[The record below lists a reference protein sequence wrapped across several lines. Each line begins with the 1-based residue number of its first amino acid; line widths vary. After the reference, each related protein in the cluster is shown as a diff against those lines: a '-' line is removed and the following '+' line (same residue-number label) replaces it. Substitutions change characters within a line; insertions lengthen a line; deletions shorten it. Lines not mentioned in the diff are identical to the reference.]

1 MSGLPPD
8 PTGLGV
14 ILGDP
19 EVRRMVGDLVAR
31 KLKADLAA
39 LRGGAELVGRW
50 RMDANGAG
58 PAATPGQAAPGEGVI
73 KELVRLHLEYYSALV
88 DMTAE
93 FHERTRALLGVE
105 PPPDETAPAPDDPEM
120 RVSAP
125 PGSTVRAAFRVE
137 NTTSGPM
144 TVELVA
150 GPFHREGSD
159 EVLEPAVA
167 FDPPRIELTPGQEE
181 QVTVIVPVAD
191 DLTPGATYRGAI
203 AAAGV
208 DAVRIAVVLEVAERP
223 EPPARPARTPA
234 AKKPAAPKA
243 APKKPAARKPAAK
256 KPASR
261 KPAAKKAAPRKPAAT
276 APAEPGT

>member
-1 MSGLPPD
+1 MWPAGPPD
-8 PTGLGV
+8 
-14 ILGDP
+14 
-19 EVRRMVGDLVAR
+19 
-31 KLKADLAA
+31 
-39 LRGGAELVGRW
+39 
-50 RMDANGAG
+50 
-58 PAATPGQAAPGEGVI
+58 QAPPGEGVI

-105 PPPDETAPAPDDPEM
+105 PPPDETAPAPADPEM

-181 QVTVIVPVAD
+181 QVTAIVPVAD

-223 EPPARPARTPA
+223 PEPPPRPARTPA
-234 AKKPAAPKA
+234 AKKPPARKA
-243 APKKPAARKPAAK
+243 APKKPAAKKPATKKPAARKPATT
-256 KPASR
+256 
-261 KPAAKKAAPRKPAAT
+261 KAAPRKPAAT
-276 APAEPGT
+276 APADPET

>member
-39 LRGGAELVGRW
+39 LRGGAELMGRW
-50 RMDANGAG
+50 RADGNGAAPG
-58 PAATPGQAAPGEGVI
+58 GAAAATAPGEGVI

-105 PPPDETAPAPDDPEM
+105 PRDETRAPPPDPEM
-120 RVSAP
+120 RLSGAP
-125 PGSTVRAAFRVE
+125 GDTVRGGFRVE
-137 NTTSGPM
+137 NTTIAPM

-150 GPFHREGSD
+150 GPFRREGSD
-159 EVLEPAVA
+159 EVARPAVA
-167 FDPPRIELTPGQEE
+167 FDPPRVELTPGQEQ
-181 QVTVIVPVAD
+181 QVTLIVPVGP
-191 DLTPGATYRGAI
+191 DLAPGATYRGTVS
-203 AAAGV
+203 AAGV
-208 DAVRIAVVLEVAERP
+208 DAVRIGVVLEVGTPPP
-223 EPPARPARTPA
+223 EPAPRKPAARKPTAKKPA
-234 AKKPAAPKA
+234 AKKPAA
-243 APKKPAARKPAAK
+243 KKPAATTPATRRSAPRAPAA
-256 KPASR
+256 R
-261 KPAAKKAAPRKPAAT
+261 RTAAPGDT
-276 APAEPGT
+276 GT

>member
-223 EPPARPARTPA
+223 PEPPPRPARKPA
-234 AKKPAAPKA
+234 AKKPP